1 MKGLLSRIKEAQDGA
16 MALEACI
23 SLTLFLIVMLALY
36 SILQMFTAQSMIAH
50 AAQEACQSIALENYN
65 QTTFATGTLQQVPSW
80 LFTLINGDR
89 SSDYHES
96 ADFSLETFLF
106 KDMKENDKQIAKL
119 ETIKLQTQTEK
130 NARRRFAAYLAGN
143 EKKANELL
151 KNYGVVNGL
160 DGISFKGTEKSSTD
174 MTIQIAYTIRL
185 NFYIEM
191 FHFGEFESTQKV
203 CSRLWK

>member
-1 MKGLLSRIKEAQDGA
+1 MKKLLSRFKEAQDGV

-80 LFTLINGDR
+80 LFTLINGDK
-89 SSDYHES
+89 SSNYHES

-106 KDMKENDKQIAKL
+106 NDLKKNDDQLVKL
-119 ETIKLQTQTEK
+119 ENLKLQLQTK
-130 NARRRFAAYLAGN
+130 TNARKRFAAYLAGN
-143 EKKANELL
+143 ETKANELL
-151 KNYGVVNGL
+151 NNYGVVNGL
-160 DGISFKGTEKSSTD
+160 NGISFEGTGKTSTD
-174 MTIQIAYTIRL
+174 MTIQVTYTIRL

-203 CSRLWK
+203 CCRLWE